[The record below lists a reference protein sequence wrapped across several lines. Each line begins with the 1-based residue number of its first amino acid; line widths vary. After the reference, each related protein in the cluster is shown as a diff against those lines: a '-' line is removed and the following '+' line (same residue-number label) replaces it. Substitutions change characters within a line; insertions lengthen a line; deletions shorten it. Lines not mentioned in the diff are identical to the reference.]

1 MTPSLSTDFGHRE
14 GPRTWPPGEAGNT
27 RLPSESGA
35 GRVISVLSPKGGTG
49 KTTIAVNLAARL
61 AAEKPAQAEPGT
73 ALVDLNLPFGDV
85 ALSLGTPPGT
95 GFAAAGELSP
105 ADRLARHPRGLHV
118 VASPSAPD
126 AAEALSPRECAAVVR
141 QLAHSHSWVV
151 LDTAP
156 GLNETTLTAMELS
169 DLVVVPVTAEPCA
182 IKSTRLA
189 LDCLRELGLTDARLR
204 LIINRAGGAHTLRPR
219 DVASILRAPVH
230 ALLPESPDVALAAH
244 RGRILAWDWP
254 DHPFAQ
260 AVGELVSHVDQ
271 ETSPRQM
278 TAGARGWLHR
288 VAS

>member
-1 MTPSLSTDFGHRE
+1 MTPTLSMDFGHRQ
-14 GPRTWPPGEAGNT
+14 GPRTWPAGEPGNATPHG
-27 RLPSESGA
+27 ESGA

-61 AAEKPAQAEPGT
+61 AAEKPSQSEPGT

-95 GFAAAGELSP
+95 GFAAVGEVAP
-105 ADRLARHPRGLHV
+105 AERLARHPRGLHV

-169 DLVVVPVTAEPCA
+169 DLVVMPVTAEPCA

-204 LIINRAGGAHTLRPR
+204 LVINRAGGAHTLRPR
-219 DVASILRAPVH
+219 DVASILGAPVH
-230 ALLPESPDVALAAH
+230 ALLPESPDVVLAAQ

-260 AVGELVSHVDQ
+260 AVGELVSRVD
-271 ETSPRQM
+271 SAKGDRQVM
-278 TAGARGWLHR
+278 SGVRGWLHR